1 MSKNDSFVYLWFDS
15 NNKKFYLGKHKGTP
29 DDSYTHSSTIWKRFK
44 KDNIP
49 TGVRRRILAYGTDEE
64 ICILEHELLK
74 NRKARRWNKY
84 YNRSLGD
91 PRYVDQSGE
100 NSPFYKHG
108 LFSGRWSSDLEIL
121 ARYKQNMKQWRKN
134 NKEKISE
141 YQKQYCKDNKEKIA
155 EDRKQYSKDNKEKIA
170 EDMKQWRKDNKE
182 KISEYQKQYNKDNK
196 EKIAERKKQYRK
208 DNKEKIAE
216 YHKQY
221 HKNNKEKIAE
231 YHKDNKE
238 KLAEYGKQYRKNN
251 KEKIAEYGKQYRKNK
266 KKLEKHG

>member
-108 LFSGRWSSDLEIL
+108 LCAGKRSSDPEIL
-121 ARYKQNMKQWRKN
+121 ARYKQNMKQWRKD

-141 YQKQYCKDNKEKIA
+141 QKKQY
-155 EDRKQYSKDNKEKIA
+155 RKDNKEKIA

-196 EKIAERKKQYRK
+196 EKVAERKKQWRK
-208 DNKEKIAE
+208 DNKEKISE
-216 YHKQY
+216 YQKQY
-221 HKNNKEKIAE
+221 C
-231 YHKDNKE
+231 KDNKE
-238 KLAEYGKQYRKNN
+238 KVAEYKKQWH
-251 KEKIAEYGKQYRKNK
+251 KNK

>member
-1 MSKNDSFVYLWFDS
+1 MSKNDSFVYLWLDS

-49 TGVRRRILAYGTDEE
+49 TGVRRRILAYGTHEE
-64 ICILEHELLK
+64 ICILEHKLLK

-100 NSPFYKHG
+100 NSSFYKHG
-108 LFSGRWSSDLEIL
+108 LFVGRRSSDPEIL
-121 ARYKQNMKQWRKN
+121 ARYKQNL
-134 NKEKISE
+134 
-141 YQKQYCKDNKEKIA
+141 
-155 EDRKQYSKDNKEKIA
+155 
-170 EDMKQWRKDNKE
+170 KQWRKDNKE
-182 KISEYQKQYNKDNK
+182 KIAEYRKDNK
-196 EKIAERKKQYRK
+196 EKIAEYKKQYRK

-216 YHKQY
+216 DRKQWRKDNNENIADYRKQY
-221 HKNNKEKIAE
+221 GKNNKEKIAE
-231 YHKDNKE
+231 YR
-238 KLAEYGKQYRKNN
+238 KQYRKNN
-251 KEKIAEYGKQYRKNK
+251 QEKIAERMKQYYKDNKEKIAEQTKKYRKDK

>member
-49 TGVRRRILAYGTDEE
+49 TGVRRRILAYGTHEE

-100 NSPFYKHG
+100 NSSFYKHG
-108 LFSGRWSSDLEIL
+108 LFVGRWSSDPEIL
-121 ARYKQNMKQWRKN
+121 ARYKQN
-134 NKEKISE
+134 I
-141 YQKQYCKDNKEKIA
+141 
-155 EDRKQYSKDNKEKIA
+155 
-170 EDMKQWRKDNKE
+170 KQWRKDNKE
-182 KISEYQKQYNKDNK
+182 KISEY
-196 EKIAERKKQYRK
+196 
-208 DNKEKIAE
+208 
-216 YHKQY
+216 
-221 HKNNKEKIAE
+221 
-231 YHKDNKE
+231 
-238 KLAEYGKQYRKNN
+238 
-251 KEKIAEYGKQYRKNK
+251 GKQYRKNK
-266 KKLEKHG
+266 KKLEEHG

>member
-100 NSPFYKHG
+100 NSSFYKHG
-108 LFSGRWSSDLEIL
+108 LFTGSLSSDPEIL
-121 ARYKQNMKQWRKN
+121 ARYKQNK
-134 NKEKISE
+134 
-141 YQKQYCKDNKEKIA
+141 
-155 EDRKQYSKDNKEKIA
+155 
-170 EDMKQWRKDNKE
+170 KQWRKDNKE
-182 KISEYQKQYNKDNK
+182 KIAEQKKQYRKNNK
-196 EKIAERKKQYRK
+196 EKIAEDMKQYRK

-216 YHKQY
+216 YQKQY

-231 YHKDNKE
+231 YQKQYHKDNKEKIAEYRKDNKE
-238 KLAEYGKQYRKNN
+238 KLAEYRKNNKEKLAEYKKQYHKDNKEKIAEYLKNN
-251 KEKIAEYGKQYRKNK
+251 KEKIAERKKQYYKNK

>member
-100 NSPFYKHG
+100 NSSFYKHG
-108 LFSGRWSSDLEIL
+108 LFTGSRSSDPEIL
-121 ARYKQNMKQWRKN
+121 ARYKQNKKQYRKN

-141 YQKQYCKDNKEKIA
+141 YGKQYH
-155 EDRKQYSKDNKEKIA
+155 
-170 EDMKQWRKDNKE
+170 
-182 KISEYQKQYNKDNK
+182 
-196 EKIAERKKQYRK
+196 K

-216 YHKQY
+216 YKKQY
-221 HKNNKEKIAE
+221 HKDNKEKIAE
-231 YHKDNKE
+231 YRKNNKE
-238 KLAEYGKQYRKNN
+238 KLAEYGKQYRKDN
-251 KEKIAEYGKQYRKNK
+251 KEKIAEDQKRWRKDNKEKIAERMKQYYKNK
-266 KKLEKHG
+266 KKLEEHG